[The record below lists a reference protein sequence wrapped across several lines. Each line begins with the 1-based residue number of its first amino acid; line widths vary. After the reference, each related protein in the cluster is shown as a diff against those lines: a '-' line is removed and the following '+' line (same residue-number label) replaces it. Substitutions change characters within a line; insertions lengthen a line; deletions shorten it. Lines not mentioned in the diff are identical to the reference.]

1 MNSSFDEY
9 TEIYHCCRWCKHFNI
24 TLGTCYKLED
34 EIIIDDEED
43 CFPIAC
49 NMIICNPNTFYC
61 KYFES

>member
-9 TEIYHCCRWCKHFNI
+9 TEIYHCCRWCRHFNI
-24 TLGTCYKLED
+24 TSETCYKLED

-43 CFPIAC
+43 CFPNAC
-49 NMIICNPNTFYC
+49 NMIICNPNAFYC

>member
-9 TEIYHCCRWCKHFNI
+9 MEIYHCCRWCKHFNSKSKA
-24 TLGTCYKLED
+24 CYKLED
-34 EIIIDDEED
+34 EIIINDEED

-49 NMIICNPNTFYC
+49 NMIICNPNNFYC

>member
-24 TLGTCYKLED
+24 ELGTCYKLED
-34 EIIIDDEED
+34 EIMVYDENNY
-43 CFPIAC
+43 FPITC
-49 NMIICNPNTFYC
+49 DITITNPNTFYC